1 MPPGKFTLS
10 APALPEN
17 VTSEDGNEYPV
28 DPDFRTILACL
39 DRLADPDADDLSKAL
54 FVAARFYKGNPPPD
68 MWPLFERFL
77 LCGESPADGED
88 DPVMDFEQDAD
99 AIYASFRQQYGIDL
113 IRDKLHWMEF
123 RLLLRGL
130 CEDTKFG
137 ELLKLRQLDPNDYAE
152 KDRAKLRTLQDMVA
166 IHPRVGL
173 REAQLQA
180 ELDRRLRAGED
191 PSEILRQLQEEV

>member
-1 MPPGKFTLS
+1 MPQGKFTLS
-10 APALPEN
+10 APVLPET
-17 VTSEDGNEYPV
+17 VTSEDGKEYPV
-28 DPDFRTILACL
+28 DTDFRTILACL
-39 DRLADPDADDLSKAL
+39 ERLADPDAEDIAKAL
-54 FVAARFYKGNPPPD
+54 FVATHFYKGNPPPD

-77 LCGESPADGED
+77 LCGESPADSED

-99 AIYASFRQQYGIDL
+99 AIYASFRQQYGVDL
-113 IRDKLHWMEF
+113 IREHLHWMEF

-130 CEDTKFG
+130 CENTKFG

-152 KDRAKLRTLQDMVA
+152 KDRAKLRSLQDMVA

-191 PSEILRQLQEEV
+191 PTEILKQLQEEV

>member
-1 MPPGKFTLS
+1 MPPDKFTLS
-10 APALPEN
+10 DPALPES
-17 VTSEDGNEYPV
+17 VLSENGEEYPV
-28 DPDFRTILACL
+28 DPDYRTVLACL
-39 DRLADPDADDLSKAL
+39 ERLADPDAADLAKAL
-54 FVAARFYKGNPPPD
+54 FIATHFYNGNPPPD

-88 DPVMDFEQDAD
+88 DPVMDFKQDAD
-99 AIYASFRQQYGIDL
+99 AIYSSFRQQYGIDL
-113 IRDKLHWMEF
+113 IRERLHWMEF

-137 ELLKLRQLDPNDYAE
+137 ELLRIRNLDPNDYAE

-166 IHPRVGL
+166 IHPRVGEK
-173 REAQLQA
+173 EAKLQA

-191 PSEILRQLQEEV
+191 PTEILKQLQGEV

>member
-1 MPPGKFTLS
+1 MSQSKFTLS
-10 APALPEN
+10 APTLPET
-17 VTSEDGNEYPV
+17 VASEDGNEYPIN
-28 DPDFRTILACL
+28 PDYRTVLACL
-39 DRLADPDADDLSKAL
+39 ERLTDPNAEDIAKAL

-68 MWPLFERFL
+68 MWPLFQRFL
-77 LCGESPADGED
+77 LCGESPADSED

-99 AIYASFRQQYGIDL
+99 TIYASFRQQYGIDL
-113 IRDKLHWMEF
+113 IREPLHWLEF

-130 CEDTKFG
+130 CENTKFG

-166 IHPRVGL
+166 IHPKVSA
-173 REAQLQA
+173 RETKLQA

-191 PSEILRQLQEEV
+191 PAEIIKQLQEV

>member
-1 MPPGKFTLS
+1 MSQSKFTLS
-10 APALPEN
+10 APTLPET
-17 VTSEDGNEYPV
+17 VASEDENEYPIN
-28 DPDFRTILACL
+28 PDYRTVLACL
-39 DRLADPDADDLSKAL
+39 ERLTDPNAEDIAKAL

-68 MWPLFERFL
+68 MWPLFQRFL
-77 LCGESPADGED
+77 LCGESPAESED

-113 IRDKLHWMEF
+113 IREPLHWMEF

-130 CEDTKFG
+130 CENTKFG

-166 IHPRVGL
+166 IHPKVSA
-173 REAQLQA
+173 RETKLQA

-191 PSEILRQLQEEV
+191 PAEIIKQLQEV